1 MKNQF
6 YQHVSEN
13 LLSYKKK
20 KKNYF
25 YCMPSSNMDFKNILY
40 EKEDQVVTI
49 TINRPEVRNC
59 INNET
64 NLELQEAWKAFRDDD
79 NVFVA
84 IFTGAGDKAFSAGW
98 DLNDAAAL
106 ERIDNYDQ
114 FRIAVH
120 DVDGFCGYTKKFD
133 IFKPIIAA
141 VNGYAYAAG
150 LENCLLA
157 DIRIASEKAKFGA
170 TERKWNI
177 VAGDGLCVRLPLVV
191 GYSRAMELIITGRV
205 IDAQEAYRIG
215 LVNEVVPHDKLME
228 RAKEL
233 ALSICELPQGAI
245 RTDKETVV
253 RCVGRTVEERTFI
266 ETEGILSMFIRRDK
280 HTEGAKAFLQ
290 KRKPEWK
297 DQGL

>member
-1 MKNQF
+1 MV
-6 YQHVSEN
+6 Y
-13 LLSYKKK
+13 
-20 KKNYF
+20 
-25 YCMPSSNMDFKNILY
+25 KNILY
-40 EKEDQVVTI
+40 EKEEHVVTI
-49 TINRPEVRNC
+49 TINRPEVRNS

-79 NVFVA
+79 DALVA
-84 IFTGAGDKAFSAGW
+84 IYTSAGDKAFSAGW

-106 ERIDNYDQ
+106 KSIDNYDQ
-114 FRIAVH
+114 FR
-120 DVDGFCGYTKKFD
+120 VDCHNIDGYCGYTKKFD
-133 IFKPIIAA
+133 IFKPIIGAI
-141 VNGYAYAAG
+141 NGYAYAAG

-157 DIRIASEKAKFGA
+157 DIRIASENAKFGA
-170 TERKWNI
+170 TERRWNI

-215 LVNEVVPHDKLME
+215 LVNEVVPHNKLME

-233 ALSICELPQGAI
+233 ALTICKLPQGAI

-266 ETEGILSMFIRRDK
+266 ETEMTLSMLIRGDK

-297 DQGL
+297 DHGL